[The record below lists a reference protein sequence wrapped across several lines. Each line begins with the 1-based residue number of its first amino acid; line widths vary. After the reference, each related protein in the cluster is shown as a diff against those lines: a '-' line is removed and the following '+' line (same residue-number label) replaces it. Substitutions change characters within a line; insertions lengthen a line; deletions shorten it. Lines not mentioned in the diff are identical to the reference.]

1 MAATSKVSVLF
12 HMRKEDLEKQMN
24 DTDDKRSYEHLL
36 AIKLAYDGKTQKEIA
51 SALSRSLTTIYHWLN
66 DWNENGLYGIFPN
79 FGGGR
84 PPHLNTKEMD
94 ELYKVITKQKPCDLM
109 DTDHVFWDVELVRK
123 YANTKYD
130 VNYTYSG
137 MWKIVRQKFELN
149 YITPFSKD
157 YRKPDDAVEILKKDL
172 RTSLKSSTKKKLL

>member
-24 DTDDKRSYEHLL
+24 DTDDKRSY
-36 AIKLAYDGKTQKEIA
+36 AII
-51 SALSRSLTTIYHWLN
+51 R
-66 DWNENGLYGIFPN
+66 N
-79 FGGGR
+79 FGGRR

-172 RTSLKSSTKKKLL
+172 RTSLKSSTKKKRL